1 MESVS
6 DAELL
11 ARSLEDPEAFGG
23 IFDRYAQTLLRYLV
37 RRVGR
42 TTAESLLGDV
52 FRTAFE
58 ARSRFQPERA
68 SALPWLYGIASNLL
82 LKHYRTEG
90 RRLRATAKLAAEAR
104 EAAGAAGPAET
115 AGARLVL
122 ERVAKAIEE
131 LPATERDVLLLFAW
145 EDLGYQE
152 IAQALNV
159 PVGTV
164 RSRLH
169 RARERLREPIRPS
182 GKEGGMK
189 PNRRARSSAG
199 HDG

>member
-23 IFDRYAQTLLRYLV
+23 IFDRHAETLLRYLV

-42 TTAESLLGDV
+42 PTAESLLGDV
-52 FRTAFE
+52 FRTALE
-58 ARSRFQPERA
+58 ARSRFEPERT

-90 RRLRATAKLAAEAR
+90 RRLRATARLAGEAR
-104 EAAGAAGPAET
+104 AAARAAGPAET

-122 ERVAKAIEE
+122 EQVAKAIEE

-152 IAQALNV
+152 IAQALDV

-169 RARERLREPIRPS
+169 RARQRLREPIGPS
-182 GKEGGMK
+182 GKEAGVK
-189 PNRRARSSAG
+189 PEPSSSEKCRP
-199 HDG
+199 